1 MGDKQTDGLRQDAA
15 ERFVT
20 HPTMATISE
29 HLATLG
35 LSEGA
40 DADAIKAAYRRR
52 ALKMHPDKPGGDA
65 DAFKKLQGA
74 YEALTG
80 KAEVPP
86 QQQQQQQQQ
95 PGFGF
100 GGFPGGFHAAFSGGF
115 PFFQGGFGAGPS
127 QPPPVVEVTVRLPTA
142 RLARPGPVTLSAEAN
157 RRGPCRA
164 CEPGACKACGGSGRR
179 ELQMAR
185 GGGGRVT
192 ANVPCHE
199 CSGGG
204 RGAADSSCAACSGS
218 GTVEERVTVT
228 VESKAEDVTHGTR
241 VMLSGH
247 GSHDPRT
254 GGRSDMLLTVAVEL
268 PPDTEVSV
276 DGQGHVTLTIGVGVA
291 DVLCGFRRTA
301 TPCGDQV
308 TVSCDGP
315 ADFGREVRLPQR
327 GLAARG
333 GGRGDLVVRLR
344 LAPTTVAEAGALR
357 SAAPALR
364 SAFRLPESVAATGLA
379 ADDAADE
386 AVRFDFP

>member
-1 MGDKQTDGLRQDAA
+1 
-15 ERFVT
+15 
-20 HPTMATISE
+20 MATITE

-40 DADAIKAAYRRR
+40 DADAIKAAYRKQ
-52 ALKMHPDKPGGDA
+52 ALKLHPDKPGGDA

-74 YEALTG
+74 YDALTG

-86 QQQQQQQQQ
+86 QQR
-95 PGFGF
+95 PGFGGF
-100 GGFPGGFHAAFSGGF
+100 PGGFPGGFHAAFSGGF
-115 PFFQGGFGAGPS
+115 PFFQGPSS
-127 QPPPVVEVTVRLPTA
+127 QPPAVVEVTVRLPAA

-164 CEPGACKACGGSGRR
+164 CAPGPCKACGGSGRR
-179 ELQMAR
+179 ELQLAN
-185 GGGGRVT
+185 GGGGRMT
-192 ANVPCHE
+192 ANVPCHD

-254 GGRSDMLLTVAVEL
+254 GRRSDMLLTVAVEL
-268 PPDTEVSV
+268 PPDTEASV
-276 DGQGHVTLTIGVGVA
+276 DGQGHVTLFIGVSVA
-291 DVLCGFRRTA
+291 DVLCGFSRSV
-301 TPCGDQV
+301 TPCGETV

-344 LAPTTVAEAGALR
+344 LAPTTIADAGALR

-364 SAFRLPESVAATGLA
+364 SAFGLPESVAVEADEAADEA
-379 ADDAADE
+379 ADDAVDD
-386 AVRFDFP
+386 AVRFDFSYQSSK